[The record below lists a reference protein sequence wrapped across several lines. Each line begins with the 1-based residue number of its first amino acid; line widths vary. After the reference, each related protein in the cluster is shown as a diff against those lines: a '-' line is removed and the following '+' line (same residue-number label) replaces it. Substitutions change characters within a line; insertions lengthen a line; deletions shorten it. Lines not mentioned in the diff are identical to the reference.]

1 MTYTAENMNRLLGY
15 EASNEDAVRF
25 AEYLTATGWE
35 LIENHDG
42 QMEAWRDDQQ
52 MDEQEWQM
60 ALEDCFKTHEIS
72 LDNGNAYM
80 SAEEAMPIIEEQG
93 LWDAVVE
100 AMNDNT
106 REAVN
111 SEIAPCSNLQL
122 LSRYLEVSPYDLV
135 IG

>member
-25 AEYLTATGWE
+25 ADYLSATGWE
-35 LIENHDG
+35 LTENNDG
-42 QMEAWRDDQQ
+42 QIEAWRDDQG

-60 ALEDCFKTHEIS
+60 ALADCFKTHEIS
-72 LDNGNAYM
+72 LDNGNSYM
-80 SAEEAMPIIEEQG
+80 SAEEAMPIIEEQS

-100 AMNDNT
+100 AMNDNA
-106 REAVN
+106 REAVH
-111 SEIAPCSNLQL
+111 SEIAPCTNLQFL
-122 LSRYLEVSPYDLV
+122 CRYLEVAPYDLV